1 MNSLRPVRGTH
12 SPALPTTVN
21 RQLLE
26 LAAPLVAASSVQ
38 VVLGLTDTWFVGRL
52 SVGALAAMASVQ
64 WLSVAMIMLIGGASL
79 AAQVL
84 TAQAVGAG
92 QFDRASQAT
101 WTCLWAVLLL
111 VPVFAA
117 GAWAGSLLL
126 PALGLSDDVTH
137 LAVDYWGP
145 RLLGAPLGL
154 GLAVL
159 MGFFNGLGRTR
170 VALVAALGVTLANAV
185 LNELFIFDL
194 GWGIAGAAWAT
205 TVAQGLAFAAL
216 LPYFLSARNR
226 RVYRTHACWR
236 FDAGQLLPVLR
247 LGVPLGVLFASDVLA
262 FALFQLLQVRYSTLH
277 GAATQVAMQI
287 VSVAYLVGAGLAEAS
302 SLLVGQ
308 SIGRGDIDGARA
320 VQRSC
325 LRLLLGVM
333 GALGLGLA
341 LFGPWLTPLF
351 VSGSDPQAAEVA
363 LLAATLLWI
372 GAAYQLADAVYLS
385 SEFALRG
392 AGDVG
397 FTARIVL
404 MLSFLLLLPLVHTLT
419 FAPGHGVVLAAPGL
433 GWGAPGGWAALV
445 VYMFALAAVTAVRW
459 RSGRWQ
465 PASQASKGAT

>member
-1 MNSLRPVRGTH
+1 MNPLRSVREVH
-12 SPALPTTVN
+12 LPILPITIN
-21 RQLLE
+21 RQLLK
-26 LAAPLVAASSVQ
+26 LAAPLVVASSVQ

-92 QFDRASQAT
+92 QFERASQAT
-101 WTCLWAVLLL
+101 WACLWAVMLL

-126 PALGLSDDVTH
+126 PALGLENDVTN

-170 VALVAALGVTLANAV
+170 VALVAALGVTLVNAA
-185 LNELFIFDL
+185 LNEFFIFGL
-194 GWGIAGAAWAT
+194 AWGMAGAAWAT
-205 TVAQGLAFAAL
+205 TVAQGVTFVAL
-216 LPYFLSARNR
+216 LPYFLNARQR
-226 RVYRTHACWR
+226 RDYSTHTFSR
-236 FDAGQLLPVLR
+236 FDARQLVRVLR
-247 LGVPLGVLFASDVLA
+247 IGVPLGVLFATDVLA
-262 FALFQLLQVRYSTLH
+262 FALFQLLQVRHSTLH
-277 GAATQVAMQI
+277 GASTQVAMQI
-287 VSVAYLVGAGLAEAS
+287 VSVAYLVGAGVAEAS

-308 SIGRGDIDGARA
+308 AIGRGDMTAARA
-320 VQRSC
+320 VQRAC
-325 LRLLLGVM
+325 LRFLVFVM
-333 GALGLGLA
+333 GSLGLGLA
-341 LFGPWLTPLF
+341 LLGPWLTPLF
-351 VSGSDPQAAEVA
+351 VSAADPQAAEVA
-363 LLAATLLWI
+363 RLAGTLLWI

-392 AGDVG
+392 AGDIA

-404 MLSFLLLLPLVHTLT
+404 MLLVLLLLPLVHLLT
-419 FAPGHGVVLAAPGL
+419 FAPGHGVVPDVPGL

-445 VYMFALAAVTAVRW
+445 VYMFALAAVTSVRW
-459 RSGRWQ
+459 RSGQWQ
-465 PASQASKGAT
+465 PTS